1 MPTAREPKS
10 LPTGFRGYD
19 RAATDSFLADLERR
33 HAGLAAE
40 RDALRRRLDDLTAE
54 LEQHRGRSEAVADA
68 LVTAQKIAV
77 DLREAAAADIAEER
91 REVAEERRRLVDEGV
106 AIRTEARQE
115 ATEIVR
121 EARIRADRLIEEIV
135 AALADYQRETADFVT
150 GTRERLTSLVQD
162 LLARIPGSAPE
173 PAPVVV
179 EVDADAES
187 EPEAPSADVAA
198 A

>member
-1 MPTAREPKS
+1 MTTAREPQS

-19 RAATDSFLADLERR
+19 REATDSFLADLERR
-33 HAGLAAE
+33 HSVVAAE
-40 RDALRRRLDDLTAE
+40 RDALHRQLEELTAE
-54 LEQHRGRSEAVADA
+54 LEHHRGRSQAVADA
-68 LVTAQKIAV
+68 LVTAQKVAV
-77 DLREAAAADIAEER
+77 DLRAAAEAEIAEER
-91 REVAEERRRLVDEGV
+91 HEVAEERRQLVEEGV
-106 AIRTEARQE
+106 AIRADARQE

-135 AALADYQRETADFVT
+135 SALAEYQRETDEFVS
-150 GTRERLTSLVQD
+150 GTRERLTSLVHD

-179 EVDADAES
+179 EVEA
-187 EPEAPSADVAA
+187 EPEAEAPAADVAA